1 MDLQAAR
8 QAGLGR
14 LDPLARVEHAPPAE
28 RVDDERGAQVAA
40 VGVDDVAR
48 PPVDLRG
55 LEPGVAA
62 VEQELAQAPV
72 VEGGE
77 RERQLPAERPVARV
91 DHEIAEGL
99 LDRGSQP
106 EVLEP
111 LRRRRAGG
119 RLTLADLVAVDHED
133 ARTGRMAGEL
143 AGHREPGE
151 ARAADDD
158 VRVGVERGPLNPSL
172 RGPDRHGQRRIERT
186 ARR

>member
-1 MDLQAAR
+1 MRVDLQAAR
-8 QAGLGR
+8 EARLGR
-14 LDPLARVEHAPPAE
+14 LDALVVVEHAAPAE
-28 RVDDERGAQVAA
+28 RVDDERGAQIAA

-91 DHEIAEGL
+91 HDKVAERL
-99 LDRGSQP
+99 LDRRREPQM
-106 EVLEP
+106 LEP
-111 LRRRRAGG
+111 LGRSGAGG
-119 RLTLADLVAVDHED
+119 GLTLPDLVAIDHED
-133 ARTGRMAGEL
+133 AAVTGEL
-143 AGHREPGE
+143 AGHRETGE
-151 ARAADDD
+151 AGAADDD
-158 VRVGVERGPLNPSL
+158 VRVGVERGPLNASL
-172 RGPDRHGQRRIERT
+172 GGPDRHGQRRIERT